1 MLKRYGDHAEA
12 ESARLADE
20 LWDDGDMAGVGVW
33 QRIIDAVGQHTD
45 APASPNRQ
53 RDIRSGYKSRLDLGR
68 CVILRGR

>member
-1 MLKRYGDHAEA
+1 
-12 ESARLADE
+12 
-20 LWDDGDMAGVGVW
+20 MAGVGVW